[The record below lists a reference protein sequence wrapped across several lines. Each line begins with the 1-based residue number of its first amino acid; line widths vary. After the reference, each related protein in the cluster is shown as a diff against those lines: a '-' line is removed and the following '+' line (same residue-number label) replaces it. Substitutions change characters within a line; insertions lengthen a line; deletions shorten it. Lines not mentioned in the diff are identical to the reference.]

1 MHRRGCSCAR
11 RCGCPCPRGAALVRA
26 LVRPRLAR
34 NLEKRLA
41 QSGAVQIT
49 CIRGDDS
56 QLAFGDEARV
66 RLPLYSPERVR
77 ALTDDVGELGV
88 ELRQ

>member
-1 MHRRGCSCAR
+1 MLLRPPLRLPLPS
-11 RCGCPCPRGAALVRA
+11 RCGHGACP
-26 LVRPRLAR
+26 VRPRLAR

-49 CIRGDDS
+49 CIRGDDA